1 MRITV
6 ISVGRIREKYLS
18 DAISEYSKRLS
29 RYCKLDQIEVA
40 DEKAPET
47 LSEKELEQVLDAEGQ
62 RIAARIP
69 DGAFIIALAIDGKQY
84 GSEQLSR
91 RLDQLAVSGES
102 HLVFIIGGSNGL
114 SSAILKRANEKLSF
128 SNMTFPHQ
136 LMKVMLLEQ
145 VYRCFRISKNQP
157 YHK

>member
-114 SSAILKRANEKLSF
+114 SSAILNRSNEKLSF

-145 VYRCFRISKNQP
+145 VYRCFRISKNEP
-157 YHK
+157 YHL